1 MPHSQV
7 VDGGLASEPVAT
19 HRDQLLQEYVQSST
33 PTQPGGAGA
42 PAASPT
48 TVIIRKDIRSFNFSD
63 IEVSERPT
71 ATLLTELARRSRN
84 GELLHDL
91 SQRAVTATPQPPV
104 TELDDIF
111 ISVKTTKN
119 YHDTR
124 LALIIKTWFQL
135 ARDQVGFPIDLTIQR
150 IDLRLVGANFLAGLL
165 GGRQL
170 AKWGEPELQRLAE
183 IFTWRFGNSGL
194 RGLAHGSWL
203 ICIMSFK
210 ADSIRFS
217 GLILFR
223 AAHRGIYDFCFV
235 FGELLIGH
243 KNVFIHL
250 GLNW

>member
-1 MPHSQV
+1 MMSLTVLSLPQRFKRILQAMMLAVAVVYMTLLLYQSAYGYPGIQVPHSQV
-7 VDGGLASEPVAT
+7 VDGGLASEPVTT

-135 ARDQVGFPIDLTIQR
+135 ARDQTWFFTDTDDHHYQEKTKGHLINTKCSQGHFRKALCCKMSAELDV
-150 IDLRLVGANFLAGLL
+150 FL
-165 GGRQL
+165 
-170 AKWGEPELQRLAE
+170 E
-183 IFTWRFGNSGL
+183 SG
-194 RGLAHGSWL
+194 
-203 ICIMSFK
+203 K
-210 ADSIRFS
+210 K
-217 GLILFR
+217 LF
-223 AAHRGIYDFCFV
+223 Y
-235 FGELLIGH
+235 
-243 KNVFIHL
+243 
-250 GLNW
+250 

>member
-1 MPHSQV
+1 VPHSQV
-7 VDGGLASEPVAT
+7 DALASEAVTT
-19 HRDQLLQEYVQSST
+19 HRDQLLQDYVQSST
-33 PTQPGGAGA
+33 PTQPGAGA

-84 GELLHDL
+84 GELLRDL

-135 ARDQVGFPIDLTIQR
+135 ARDQVSVPHR
-150 IDLRLVGANFLAGLL
+150 SIDLRLAAANFLPGRRVGDNWLSGVSSKGWTRSAGND
-165 GGRQL
+165 L
-170 AKWGEPELQRLAE
+170 ATLIWAWP
-183 IFTWRFGNSGL
+183 
-194 RGLAHGSWL
+194 
-203 ICIMSFK
+203 ICIMSF
-210 ADSIRFS
+210 
-217 GLILFR
+217 
-223 AAHRGIYDFCFV
+223 
-235 FGELLIGH
+235 
-243 KNVFIHL
+243 
-250 GLNW
+250 